1 MAYETKLNWINVNVD
16 ALGTNLKR
24 KYSALKEAQ
33 QKAKA
38 AREDFELSFIAESKK
53 AGKVE
58 EGEALK
64 FGYNFGRLAVAIVD
78 ESEVKAK
85 KEPKGETWF

>member
-1 MAYETKLNWINVNVD
+1 MAYENKLNWINVNVD
-16 ALGTNLKR
+16 ALGTALRR
-24 KYSALKEAQ
+24 KYQSLKEAQ

-38 AREDFELSFIAESKK
+38 AREDFETAFLVESKK
-53 AGKVE
+53 AGKLE

-78 ESEVKAK
+78 ETETKPAK
-85 KEPKGETWF
+85 KNNEPSWF